1 MNARPVDVLRG
12 SSFTPTPWRDVCV
25 GDVVRVRDRDAFPAD
40 LVLLSSSATGR
51 NGPGGGG
58 GSGSGGG
65 GGDSGNDGGGAAA
78 APSSTAAAAA
88 FPPPPLAEEGSTS
101 TAEGDQHH
109 HQQQQH
115 HHQQQQQQQHSS
127 APSHGSS
134 CPAGPPLSS
143 SFPTGVAFVE
153 TANLDGETNLKMRQ
167 ALPQTAGLLSAAE
180 IFRATTGIGSDGGR
194 ASAEGSGGSGE
205 APPPLFSPPP
215 PSSSSSS
222 AAPATPSQPRPSL
235 LRIECE
241 QPNSAIYRFQG
252 VLVTPEGERLPLSPN
267 QVSENGEEFFFLRR
281 FLFFFLRRRGRGRR
295 RFQLRLRRRPAQL
308 FLPQGRGDT
317 IERAF
322 RNDLGCIRPVQVD
335 SLALAS
341 NAKET
346 KVFPRV
352 LLTQCQPSKG
362 FG

>member
-267 QVSENGEEFFFLRR
+267 QVSENGEEFCF
-281 FLFFFLRRRGRGRR
+281 
-295 RFQLRLRRRPAQL
+295 
-308 FLPQGRGDT
+308 
-317 IERAF
+317 
-322 RNDLGCIRPVQVD
+322 
-335 SLALAS
+335 
-341 NAKET
+341 
-346 KVFPRV
+346 
-352 LLTQCQPSKG
+352 
-362 FG
+362 